1 MCVEGKWAGVRWR
14 VATPRNLHDVREIR
28 QIELGL
34 AALDL
39 AVLDGGV
46 IQVRVQLDSLVRS
59 SAVLVLHGAVTV
71 RARL

>member
-1 MCVEGKWAGVRWR
+1 MLFTEARHRGRCL
-14 VATPRNLHDVREIR
+14 LHSHTRGEIIKKHFR
-28 QIELGL
+28 FVS
-34 AALDL
+34 LDL